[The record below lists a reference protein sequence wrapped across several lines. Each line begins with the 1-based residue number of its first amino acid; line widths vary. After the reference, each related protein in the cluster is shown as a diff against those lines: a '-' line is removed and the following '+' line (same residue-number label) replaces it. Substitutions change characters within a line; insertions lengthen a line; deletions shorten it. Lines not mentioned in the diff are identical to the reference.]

1 VAGADRLALAAAGIT
16 VVLWA
21 SAFVAIRG
29 AGRDFSPGALALGR
43 LVCGVLVLGLVS
55 LLRREGWP
63 PRAAW
68 PGIVAAGL
76 LWFGVYMVAL
86 NWGEQKV
93 DAGTA
98 AMVVNIGPVV
108 IALLSGL
115 LLKEGFPRSLLLGM
129 AVSFAG
135 VVVVGIA
142 TSGGG
147 GASTTGILL
156 CLLAALSYSI
166 AVVCQKPAL
175 RHASALQLTTFG
187 AAVGMAACLPFSG
200 QLVTQTA
207 SAPLT
212 ATLSVV
218 YLGVFPTA
226 LAFTTWGYA
235 LARTTAGKMGAT
247 TYLAPPSPSCC
258 RGRSSARYRAGWRS
272 AAARCAWW
280 GSRSRAGARGHRPA
294 RHRPSS
300 RARRLAALAV
310 SRPSAQPLAE
320 HLDEGLAEGRQVIG
334 PAAGHQHVRAVCAR
348 DDFLVEPG
356 RARVPQIGLQAGPRR
371 QSAVAHHVRLDQRPR
386 PVADHRHRPA
396 RREEAAREL
405 DRVCVHPQLVGVGHA
420 TGQDEPGVVVLVS
433 VADVHVDVHDVAA
446 VEVVEQLDLVL
457 CR

>member
-1 VAGADRLALAAAGIT
+1 MARLLDVGELIPGKRRAPRWGAAGGAGTGRLALAAAVVT

-21 SAFVAIRG
+21 SAFVAIRS

-43 LVCGVLVLGLVS
+43 LLCGVIVLALVS

-68 PGIVAAGL
+68 PGIVASGL

-108 IALLSGL
+108 VAVLGGW

-135 VVVVGIA
+135 VVVVGLA
-142 TSGGG
+142 TSEGG
-147 GASTTGILL
+147 GASVTGILL

-187 AAVGMAACLPFSG
+187 AAVGMVACLPFAG
-200 QLVTQTA
+200 QLGAQLA
-207 SAPLT
+207 SAPVS

-247 TYLAPPSPSCC
+247 TYLAPAIAVLLSWAFLGQVP
-258 RGRSSARYRAGWRS
+258 GWL
-272 AAARCAWW
+272 AI
-280 GSRSRAGARGHRPA
+280 GGGA
-294 RHRPSS
+294 
-300 RARRLAALAV
+300 L
-310 SRPSAQPLAE
+310 
-320 HLDEGLAEGRQVIG
+320 
-334 PAAGHQHVRAVCAR
+334 C
-348 DDFLVEPG
+348 
-356 RARVPQIGLQAGPRR
+356 
-371 QSAVAHHVRLDQRPR
+371 
-386 PVADHRHRPA
+386 
-396 RREEAAREL
+396 
-405 DRVCVHPQLVGVGHA
+405 LVGVALSRRRPRAPARPVPAAAPAPGLPGSGNEVA
-420 TGQDEPGVVVLVS
+420 TVS
-433 VADVHVDVHDVAA
+433 
-446 VEVVEQLDLVL
+446 
-457 CR
+457 CPPPRGRG